1 MQPEDL
7 KERRRANGLTQRGVA
22 EDPSTTAAVT
32 RAEGRPPA
40 PAAKHPDRL
49 ARDRAGRLRSR
60 QADRFGGT
68 NWGVA
73 FFGLLVALGIA
84 VILTALITAA
94 GTATGLTSLDS
105 GSSEAIGLA
114 GGVVLTAIAAL
125 SYFAGGYVAAR
136 MARFDGPRQGAATWA
151 WGVILAAALAAL
163 GLIAGAQYNV
173 LGSLDLPR
181 IPVDEGTL
189 TGAGAITLG
198 AIVVTSL
205 AAAIAGGWAGEG
217 FHRRVDEAVFRD
229 GLTRTD

>member
-1 MQPEDL
+1 MPEQL
-7 KERRRANGLTQRGVA
+7 KERRRSNGLTQRGVA
-22 EDPSTTAAVT
+22 EDPMTTAVVT

-40 PAAKHPDRL
+40 PAAEHPDRL

-60 QADRFGGT
+60 QANRFGGT

-73 FFGLLVALGIA
+73 FFGVLVAIGIA
-84 VILTALITAA
+84 VILTALLSAA
-94 GTATGLTSLDS
+94 GTATGLTDLDGAGGTKTIS
-105 GSSEAIGLA
+105 LA
-114 GGVVLTAIAAL
+114 GGAVLTAIAAL

-136 MARFDGPRQGAATWA
+136 MARFDGPRQGAAAWA
-151 WGVILAAALAAL
+151 WGLILAVALAAL

-189 TGAGAITLG
+189 TDTGAITLG
-198 AIVVTSL
+198 AIVVASL

-217 FHRRVDEAVFRD
+217 FHRRVDEAAFRD
-229 GLTRTD
+229 GLTQRD